1 MILTQIF
8 TGTNQ
13 TTFYICVNTIMG
25 LCLTEPDKVY
35 ELIGQLS
42 NYLQGKFRFIN
53 TNNLITLEDELE
65 LVKSYVNIE
74 LARFGER
81 LKVEYHIERGITFK
95 MPPLILQPL
104 VENAIKHGIYP
115 KSEGGTVS
123 ISVCREKDSIKILI
137 SDDGAGM
144 PQAMADS
151 ILDGQAEISGIGIRN
166 LDERLKKHYGCGLKI
181 VSEVDKVQQPKS

>member
-1 MILTQIF
+1 VEELLTSLIELLHAS
-8 TGTNQ
+8 
-13 TTFYICVNTIMG
+13 MG
-25 LCLTEPDKVY
+25 KGD
-35 ELIGQLS
+35 ELITVEEELKYLR
-42 NYLQGKFRFIN
+42 NYISIQEFKYYDKFKVHFDIQPETRKYKI
-53 TNNLITLEDELE
+53 
-65 LVKSYVNIE
+65 
-74 LARFGER
+74 
-81 LKVEYHIERGITFK
+81 LKF
-95 MPPLILQPL
+95 ILQPL

-166 LDERLKKHYGCGLKI
+166 VDKRLKKHYGCGLKI
-181 VSEVDKVQQPKS
+181 VSEVDKGTTFEITIPYHKTDEGSTNGRDAG